1 MSTRKYELNS
11 FMIVDINGVDK
22 VSYTYNELDRNGNQ
36 ISCNNK
42 KNFNVENDLL
52 KKHIDKIKEYIIDN
66 QFNKDGDV

>member
-22 VSYTYNELDRNGNQ
+22 VSYTYNELDSSGNQ

-42 KNFNVENDLL
+42 KNFNVENDSL
-52 KKHIDKIKEYIIDN
+52 KNYIDKIKEYIIEN
-66 QFNKDGDV
+66 QFKKDGDV